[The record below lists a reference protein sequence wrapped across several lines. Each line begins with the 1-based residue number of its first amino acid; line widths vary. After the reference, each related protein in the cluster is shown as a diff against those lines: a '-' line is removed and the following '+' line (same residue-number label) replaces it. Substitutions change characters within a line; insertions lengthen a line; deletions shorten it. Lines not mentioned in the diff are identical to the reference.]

1 MLEIVAF
8 LCGAAVMVLE
18 MAGARLLAPHLGT
31 SIVVWTGLIGVI
43 LASLSA
49 GYWLGGRLSDKNP
62 RPALLGGII
71 FVAAC
76 IVALVGLLH
85 GALLEMITASGMRL
99 HAASVVAACVLFCPP
114 GVLLGMVSPYIIRVK
129 IALSGVDAAHS
140 GAVIG
145 RFFALSTV
153 GSILGTFLGGYVLIS
168 VLGTRLILFSVSG
181 ALLISAL
188 LVLFMPQ
195 GRPGGQ
201 GGKKARGKRGVVVAC
216 GILFCAFCAAGSL
229 WLERQAMARGLVEV
243 DTRYNHIQVQERGRG
258 ENAWRYMI
266 TDPGKFQSAVRLDD
280 PDSLA
285 ANYTRF
291 FALTSLYQPTPER
304 VLMLGGGGYT
314 VPRRLLFEA
323 DRRVDGRL
331 SQVDVV
337 EIDPG
342 MTAVAEKYFFLRED
356 PRLRIFHEDARTF
369 LNHRAKE
376 LGQGGGAKYDVVLLD
391 TFNSQYAIP
400 FHMCTVESMSA
411 VSAVLSDTGVVAM
424 NIIGAINGDEG
435 RLFRSIY
442 ASVSQVFPE
451 VRVFTVHA
459 KNPDLVQNILLIASK
474 GKPVTPYHPLISWE
488 YTADVPKDMAALTD
502 DFAPVERYAL
512 YD

>member
-1 MLEIVAF
+1 MLELVAF

-62 RPALLGGII
+62 RAALLGGII

-85 GALLEMITASGMRL
+85 GALLELITGSGLRL
-99 HAASVVAACVLFCPP
+99 HAASVVAACLLFCPP
-114 GVLLGMVSPYIIRVK
+114 GVLLGMVSPYVIRVK

-168 VLGTRLILFSVSG
+168 LLGTRLILFSVSG

-195 GRPGGQ
+195 GR
-201 GGKKARGKRGVVVAC
+201 KKARGKRGAAVAC
-216 GILFCAFCAAGSL
+216 GLLFCAACVVGAL
-229 WLERQAMARGLVEV
+229 WLERQALARGLVEV
-243 DTRYNHIQVQERGRG
+243 DTRYNHIQVLEQGRG
-258 ENAWRYMI
+258 ESAWRYMI
-266 TDPGKFQSAVRLDD
+266 TDPGTFQSAVRLDD

-291 FALTSLYQPTPER
+291 FALTGLYQPAPER

-323 DRRVDGRL
+323 DRRADGRL
-331 SQVDVV
+331 SAVDVV
-337 EIDPG
+337 EIDPS
-342 MTAVAEKYFFLRED
+342 MTAVARKYFFLRED
-356 PRLRIFHEDARTF
+356 PRLRIFHEDARIF

-376 LGQGGGAKYDVVLLD
+376 LRQESGAKYDVVLLD

-400 FHMCTVESMSA
+400 FHMCTVESMGA

-424 NIIGAINGDEG
+424 NIIGAINGEKG

-459 KNPDLVQNILLIASK
+459 KNPDLTQNLLLIASK

-488 YTADVPKDMAALTD
+488 YTADVPKDMATLTD